1 MLKKIFFALFIFFL
15 TTNTVIAQ
23 INLEIVDIPDEVT
36 LDKEFNV
43 GVEVAASP
51 SSTYYV
57 KVRAGDSLTSLRSAL
72 TYQTST
78 KTWLSDTN
86 SWSKFPVFE
95 TDSNG
100 FWEGVMK
107 AKFKSSATLGEN
119 LLLLRIRKIETSKN
133 LDSATKE
140 IIVVEN
146 TQPSLP
152 INTNQTVSNSIKVT
166 LNEFSPSPLEGK
178 EWVEIYN
185 PHSKTADIGNWSID
199 DIDGGSKP
207 TLIPTGKLL
216 KSKGYFVLYFSNK
229 LNNTGDSVRLIDPRG
244 KEIEKYSYGEV
255 TPGTVYAKTSDGKWK
270 TTLTPTPGQKNNI
283 TSPLT
288 KESTNATSVSTAPTK
303 TFISP
308 KSIGLTDFPNIL
320 GITIPNSFENQN
332 PKDQPNQT
340 KGIVATN
347 PSKQASFSAIMV
359 GIGLILLGAAVG
371 LPLLKR
377 NEVEIEVNEN

>member
-1 MLKKIFFALFIFFL
+1 MI
-15 TTNTVIAQ
+15 
-23 INLEIVDIPDEVT
+23 
-36 LDKEFNV
+36 
-43 GVEVAASP
+43 
-51 SSTYYV
+51 
-57 KVRAGDSLTSLRSAL
+57 
-72 TYQTST
+72 
-78 KTWLSDTN
+78 
-86 SWSKFPVFE
+86 
-95 TDSNG
+95 
-100 FWEGVMK
+100 
-107 AKFKSSATLGEN
+107 
-119 LLLLRIRKIETSKN
+119 
-133 LDSATKE
+133 
-140 IIVVEN
+140 EN
-146 TQPSLP
+146 TQPRLP

-255 TPGTVYAKTSDGKWK
+255 TPGTVYDKASDGKWK

-308 KSIGLTDFPNIL
+308 KSL
-320 GITIPNSFENQN
+320 
-332 PKDQPNQT
+332 
-340 KGIVATN
+340 
-347 PSKQASFSAIMV
+347 
-359 GIGLILLGAAVG
+359 
-371 LPLLKR
+371 
-377 NEVEIEVNEN
+377 